1 MWARRERRS
10 DVSRGWSPRRAVER
24 NEMVVLGEAAT
35 VFTNWLRNAGPE
47 RARRVR
53 RLMGSS
59 TCVSGRWWQQ
69 T

>member
-1 MWARRERRS
+1 M
-10 DVSRGWSPRRAVER
+10 DR
-24 NEMVVLGEAAT
+24 NETAVLGEATT
-35 VFTNWLRNAGPE
+35 VFTNWLRKAGSE

>member
-1 MWARRERRS
+1 M
-10 DVSRGWSPRRAVER
+10 ER

>member
-1 MWARRERRS
+1 M
-10 DVSRGWSPRRAVER
+10 DR
-24 NEMVVLGEAAT
+24 NETVVLGEATT
-35 VFTNWLRNAGPE
+35 VFTNWLRKAGSE